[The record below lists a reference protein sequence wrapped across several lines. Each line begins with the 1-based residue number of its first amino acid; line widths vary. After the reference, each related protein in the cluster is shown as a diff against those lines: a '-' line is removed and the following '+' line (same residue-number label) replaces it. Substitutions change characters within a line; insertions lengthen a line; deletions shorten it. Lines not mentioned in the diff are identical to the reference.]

1 MSSPTPSNWHA
12 RDGQECLDALHSS
25 CAGLEGPEAQRRL
38 ERHGANRL
46 PEAPGKGWLQR
57 LLLQFHN
64 LLIYVLLAAAVLVAA
79 LGEWLDSAV
88 ILGVVLINAVVGFV
102 QEGKAEQA
110 MRSIRGLLSLE
121 CRVRRNGVIQTLPA
135 EQLVPGDIVLLDAG
149 DRVPADLRLLDCRDL
164 RIDEAMLTGESLPAG
179 KRWPPVEA
187 TASLG
192 DRHGLAYSGTLVS
205 AGNGSGV
212 VVATGDADRTRQHQP
227 PARHGGKPAYS
238 AARPTC
244 SASPA
249 SSPCSSSASP
259 C

>member
-164 RIDEAMLTGESLPAG
+164 TQGSVSVPVVDLATRVAGLGMESHWRQAIVRPSDAFAAMTVDFWMAAANNRGITCRVFRDRESALAWLTGG
-179 KRWPPVEA
+179 
-187 TASLG
+187 
-192 DRHGLAYSGTLVS
+192 
-205 AGNGSGV
+205 
-212 VVATGDADRTRQHQP
+212 
-227 PARHGGKPAYS
+227 
-238 AARPTC
+238 
-244 SASPA
+244 
-249 SSPCSSSASP
+249 
-259 C
+259 